1 MKLTYESY
9 TIQYLQGIEAQD
21 LIGRRYIHTHP
32 LASTTPT
39 YANNIPMYIKDLT
52 PL

>member
-21 LIGRRYIHTHP
+21 LIGRRYTHT
-32 LASTTPT
+32 STRQR
-39 YANNIPMYIKDLT
+39 YSHVCQNIPMYIKDLT